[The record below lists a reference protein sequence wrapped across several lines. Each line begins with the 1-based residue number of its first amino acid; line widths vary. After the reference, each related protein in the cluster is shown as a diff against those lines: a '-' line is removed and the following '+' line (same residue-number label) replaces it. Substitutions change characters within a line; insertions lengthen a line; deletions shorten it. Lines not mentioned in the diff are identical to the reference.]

1 MKILDNTFLF
11 NVVED
16 PMERA
21 NLKEPHKDIFDRMAA
36 EWSEWNA
43 TMLLE
48 TATRPTSLVISLPTT
63 CA

>member
-1 MKILDNTFLF
+1 
-11 NVVED
+11 
-16 PMERA
+16 MERA
-21 NLKEPHKDIFDRMAA
+21 NLKERHKDIFDRMAA